1 MLGLVYLFSVG
12 TGTDLAGA
20 GVVLDH
26 DDEQTRLAVDAGL
39 VDERGDVVLAAGLDR
54 RPIAAARLAGI
65 ALDLVDEQAG
75 HAVDAG
81 LVDEQVDLDL
91 AAGLD
96 RHTVISDNS
105 KFVSCGVTGV
115 RNVLLGQNSTS
126 SNRLET
132 TTILIYS
139 TDIIKQCGIYFWPQ
153 LAQVPFLP
161 FKDFSRDNSLSE
173 SCQQIYY

>member
-26 DDEQTRLAVDAGL
+26 DDEQARLAVDAGL
-39 VDERGDVVLAAGLDR
+39 VDEQGDVVLAAGLDR

-96 RHTVISDNS
+96 RQPISAARCVAGLHEQVVV
-105 KFVSCGVTGV
+105 KQIAVAALE
-115 RNVLLGQNSTS
+115 RVL
-126 SNRLET
+126 
-132 TTILIYS
+132 
-139 TDIIKQCGIYFWPQ
+139 
-153 LAQVPFLP
+153 A
-161 FKDFSRDNSLSE
+161 
-173 SCQQIYY
+173 

>member
-26 DDEQTRLAVDAGL
+26 DDEQARLAVDAGL
-39 VDERGDVVLAAGLDR
+39 VDEQGDVVLAAGLDR

-75 HAVDAG
+75 LAVDAG
-81 LVDEQVDLDL
+81 LVDEQVDLGL

-96 RHTVISDNS
+96 RQPISAARCVAGLQEQVVV
-105 KFVSCGVTGV
+105 KQIAVAALERVLAGILLTGLV
-115 RNVLLGQNSTS
+115 RRCRCREQAVAAGLRQ
-126 SNRLET
+126 E
-132 TTILIYS
+132 
-139 TDIIKQCGIYFWPQ
+139 KQY
-153 LAQVPFLP
+153 
-161 FKDFSRDNSLSE
+161 
-173 SCQQIYY
+173 

>member
-26 DDEQTRLAVDAGL
+26 DDEQARLAVDAGL
-39 VDERGDVVLAAGLDR
+39 VDEQGDVVLAAGLDR

-75 HAVDAG
+75 LAVDAG

-96 RHTVISDNS
+96 RQPISAARCVAELHEQAVVKQIVVAALERGLAGDLLA
-105 KFVSCGVTGV
+105 GLV
-115 RNVLLGQNSTS
+115 R
-126 SNRLET
+126 R
-132 TTILIYS
+132 
-139 TDIIKQCGIYFWPQ
+139 C
-153 LAQVPFLP
+153 
-161 FKDFSRDNSLSE
+161 R
-173 SCQQIYY
+173 CR

>member
-75 HAVDAG
+75 LAVDAG
-81 LVDEQVDLDL
+81 LVDEQVDLGL

-96 RHTVISDNS
+96 RQPISAARCVAGLHEQVVVKQIAVAALES
-105 KFVSCGVTGV
+105 GLAG
-115 RNVLLGQNSTS
+115 VLLTGLVVRRCRCREQADAAGL
-126 SNRLET
+126 RQG
-132 TTILIYS
+132 
-139 TDIIKQCGIYFWPQ
+139 KQY
-153 LAQVPFLP
+153 
-161 FKDFSRDNSLSE
+161 
-173 SCQQIYY
+173 